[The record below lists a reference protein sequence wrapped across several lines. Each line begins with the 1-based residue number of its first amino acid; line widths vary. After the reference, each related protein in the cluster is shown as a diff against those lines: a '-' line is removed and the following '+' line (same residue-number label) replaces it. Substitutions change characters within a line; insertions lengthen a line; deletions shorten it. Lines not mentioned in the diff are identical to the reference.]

1 MLAITFRGLP
11 QRTIYKFSRPTSGF
25 YLLLFDGYLV
35 LLSIDFLGLLRG
47 TTLQFLK
54 GYLNM
59 LHAFFL
65 FLWVIDNV
73 LTFRWKRDLTI
84 PMALIPVPNNF
95 GGIGVSIG
103 STLR

>member
-11 QRTIYKFSRPTSGF
+11 QRTIYNFLRATSGF
-25 YLLLFDGYLV
+25 YLLLFDDYLV
-35 LLSIDFLGLLRG
+35 LLSIEFLGLLLG
-47 TTLQFLK
+47 ITLQFLK

-73 LTFRWKRDLTI
+73 LTFRWKRDVTI
-84 PMALIPVPNNF
+84 PMALISVPNSF